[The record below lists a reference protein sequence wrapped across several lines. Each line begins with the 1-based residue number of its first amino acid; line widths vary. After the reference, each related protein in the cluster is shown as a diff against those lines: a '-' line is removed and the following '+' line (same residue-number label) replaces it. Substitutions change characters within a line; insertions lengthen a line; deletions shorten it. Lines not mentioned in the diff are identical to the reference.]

1 MSSLLVASHARYA
14 EHDTGPGHPERP
26 GRLDAVFAGI
36 DAAELR
42 DAIVLFEP
50 RRATAEEVARVHL
63 PAAVDQLRGFVEGG
77 GQYVDGDTVVCD
89 ASFDAALL
97 AAGAGLEAVERLD
110 RGEADAAFCAVRPPG
125 HHATPAR
132 AMGFCLLN
140 NVAVTAAALAERGE
154 RVLVVDID
162 AHHGN
167 GTQDAF
173 YGDGRVAYVSFHE
186 YPLYPG
192 TGALTE
198 VGEGEGRGTTVNVP
212 LPAGATGDVYR
223 RGVDEVVVPF
233 AERFAPTW
241 LLLSAGFDAHRR
253 DPLTGLAL
261 SAVDYAD
268 VTDRLIRLVPPGH
281 RILFLEGGY
290 DLEAL
295 TESTGASLAAV
306 LDVSY
311 RPDGSTSGGPGDDVV
326 DQVARLHL
334 DGDHPAGE
342 ATPPPA

>member
-1 MSSLLVASHARYA
+1 MTSLLVASHPRFAD
-14 EHDTGPGHPERP
+14 HDTGPGHPERP
-26 GRLDAVFAGI
+26 GRLDAVLAGI
-36 DAAELR
+36 DAADLR
-42 DAIVLFEP
+42 EATTLYEP
-50 RRATAEEVARVHL
+50 RAARSDEIERVHV
-63 PAAVDQLRGFVEGG
+63 PHAVDQLRRFVESGG
-77 GQYVDGDTVVCD
+77 GFVDGDTVVGA

-97 AAGAGLEAVERLD
+97 AAGAGLEAIERLD

-132 AMGFCLLN
+132 AQGFCLLN
-140 NVAVTAAALAERGE
+140 NVAVTAAALRDRGE
-154 RVLVVDID
+154 KVLVVDVD

-173 YGDGRVAYVSFHE
+173 YEDDRVAYVSFHQ

-192 TGALTE
+192 TGAFDE
-198 VGEGEGRGTTVNVP
+198 RGSGKGWGATVNVP
-212 LPAGATGDVYR
+212 LPAGTTGDTYL

-241 LLLSAGFDAHRR
+241 LLVSLGFDAHRR

-261 SAVDYAD
+261 SAADYAD
-268 VTDRLIRLVPPGH
+268 LVGRLVGLVPGGR

-290 DLEAL
+290 DLQAL
-295 TESTGASLAAV
+295 TDSTGAALAAV

-311 RPDGSTSGGPGDDVV
+311 RPDVATSGGPGHDVV
-326 DQVARLHL
+326 REVARLHF
-334 DGDHPAGE
+334 HPDR
-342 ATPPPA
+342 PPVAPS